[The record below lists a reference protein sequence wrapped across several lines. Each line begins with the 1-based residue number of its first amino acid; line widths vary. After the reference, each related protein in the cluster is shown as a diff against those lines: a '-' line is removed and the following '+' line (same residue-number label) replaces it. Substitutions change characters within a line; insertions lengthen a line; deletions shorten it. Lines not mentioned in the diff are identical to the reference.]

1 MRAFDVLIAEDD
13 DDVRDNLALL
23 LEIRG
28 YSVAKAANG
37 RQALDLLVQAGAP
50 CLLLLDLM
58 MPVMDGWQLRA
69 ELLKDPFLARIP
81 VVLLSGMADVDKAAQ
96 HLAAVEYLNKPVD
109 LKKLYSL
116 VGTYCDDRG

>member
-116 VGTYCDDRG
+116 VGTYCDDGS

>member
-1 MRAFDVLIAEDD
+1 MRAFEVLIAEDD

-23 LEIRG
+23 LELRG
-28 YSVAKAANG
+28 YKVAKAANG
-37 RQALDLLVQAGAP
+37 RQALDLLVRAGAP

-69 ELLKDPFLARIP
+69 ELLKDPLLARIP

-116 VGTYCDDRG
+116 VGTYCDDGS